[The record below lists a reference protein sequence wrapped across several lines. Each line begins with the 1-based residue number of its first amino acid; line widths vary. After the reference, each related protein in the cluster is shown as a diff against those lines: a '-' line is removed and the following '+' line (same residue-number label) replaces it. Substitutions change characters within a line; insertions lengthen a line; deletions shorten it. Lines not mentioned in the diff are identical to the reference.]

1 MFLPRRILEE
11 KLLGM
16 LSDDVG
22 QGDITTTLVVP
33 PENTAQ
39 AEIKVKEAGVVAGI
53 EEIKV
58 LLDCLQLR
66 AEALVSDGEK
76 VRAQQVIMK
85 ISGNARTI
93 LTAERTLLNVL
104 CRMSGIATITNG
116 LIEKLQKA
124 KLKTRVA
131 CTRKTAP
138 GLLYF
143 DKKAVFVGGGDP
155 HRLHLDDMILIKDN
169 HLALAGS
176 VREAVGKVR
185 ARVSFSKKIEVEVSS
200 PNDALAAAE
209 AGADIILLD
218 NFSPK
223 QVEKAVRLLKE
234 RDSSRRVLIEASGGI
249 TAENVLEFA
258 STHVDIVSLGEL
270 TDSVKALD
278 MSLEITKVMK
288 SAGRH

>member
-104 CRMSGIATITNG
+104 CRMSGIATITNR

-218 NFSPK
+218 NLSPK